1 MDCAVVLF
9 EEFTDNGVRWQNL
22 SHNSLHGFSHL
33 NSPLSVSF
41 LMQVRKSI
49 SSKHWSSLST
59 ATKAT
64 EKFLRL
70 VLWCNKA
77 GSALAVRICDWWNKC
92 LMATALCVYW
102 RLHWSVNFVLV
113 IIDGA
118 RVLWMGD
125 LTARSVVHAIRGR
138 SSDKSTH
145 FAVVPSV
152 WHHHYA
158 CTDFIGRGELGTGL
172 TTWWH
177 YGSFPFSDS
186 VENIIDFM
194 KLFSNSCLSLG
205 FFYIS
210 WMASNMLW

>member
-1 MDCAVVLF
+1 MVCAVVLF
-9 EEFTDNGVRWQNL
+9 VEFTDNGVRWRNL

-41 LMQVRKSI
+41 FMQVRKSI
-49 SSKHWSSLST
+49 SSKHSSSLST
-59 ATKAT
+59 A
-64 EKFLRL
+64 L
-70 VLWCNKA
+70 VLWCNNA
-77 GSALAVRICDWWNKC
+77 GFALAVRICDWWNKC
-92 LMATALCVYW
+92 SMPTVLCVYW

-113 IIDGA
+113 IIEGA

-125 LTARSVVHAIRGR
+125 LTARSVVHAIGRR

-158 CTDFIGRGELGTGL
+158 CTGFVGRRELGTGL
-172 TTWWH
+172 TTWLH
-177 YGSFPFSDS
+177 CGSFPFSDS

-194 KLFSNSCLSLG
+194 KLLSNSCLSLG
-205 FFYIS
+205 FFS